1 MKIKQ
6 YRNLFENWQRHLV
19 EGEVATAAGEL
30 AAVSQEMTG
39 EDTVVV
45 DIEDAK
51 ELASV
56 SEEDGEPTEEDE
68 RVVKAMLD
76 LTHTTF
82 DKKPCPTDQQQ
93 NERRN
98 LLYRIIQEELGLI
111 KESDRGGMEAQVATA
126 KWLNSVLSGQTAVVN
141 KKGSTTPDVVVIENV
156 DFPVKV
162 EVVENKKAYKGNC
175 PSFDAYKSGGY
186 ELAGP
191 GNRTIQAPPY
201 APVEYDQ
208 NKKVSALEV
217 KSAKQGK
224 DGKMQTTF
232 FDQTLSDASKAGE
245 DKYFDAILRKM
256 YTGDKLSQFYI
267 YKDNVF
273 RKLTEDDLEG
283 NLAHLLLTQI
293 GLDKE
298 GGKMCGEYG
307 RLTAPVVDVG
317 YYDSAQIS
325 TWKAPADAVN
335 KFRKNWPSE
344 ISTSA
349 RPVAFFDD
357 CDNPVGLQ
365 DKRGVT
371 NIFFEVDAAGEKK
384 GRVKPSS
391 VKGEFKLF
399 FYNDTSDTYSSGTA
413 IDVTKD
419 IKPKLDANKIK
430 HLEGKKYFMLVGST
444 RAASTSGKFNKKC
457 FRHTAALATDDQQN
471 QDVVIDEAVKQIE
484 KHWNPEKG
492 GDNYFVVANKS
503 DGYKTLYVYATKDN
517 VDPLEL
523 GVPYFG
529 DQRGNMQNIGFDSYG
544 LPTRDK
550 QVRMKIYS
558 DMKHVKIGDK
568 DPMKEV
574 PE

>member
-1 MKIKQ
+1 LAIDMKIKQ

-19 EGEVATAAGEL
+19 EGEVEDAAGEL

-51 ELASV
+51 EMASV
-56 SEEDGEPTEEDE
+56 SEEGGEPTEEDKQ
-68 RVVKAMLD
+68 VVDAMLK
-76 LTHTTF
+76 LTHTTL

-98 LLYRIIQEELGLI
+98 LLYRIIQEELTLI

-141 KKGSTTPDVVVIENV
+141 KKGSTTPDVVVIKNS

-162 EVVENKKAYKGNC
+162 EVVENKKAYKGEC
-175 PSFDAYKSGGY
+175 KSAKDYKVGGY
-186 ELAGP
+186 TLTGRKGAIE
-191 GNRTIQAPPY
+191 APPY

-224 DGKMQTTF
+224 DEKMQTTF
-232 FDQTLSDASKAGE
+232 FDQTLSEAEKAGE
-245 DKYFDAILRKM
+245 DKYFDAILRQM

-267 YKDNVF
+267 YENGKWTGKTLADGIP
-273 RKLTEDDLEG
+273 EG
-283 NLAHLLLTQI
+283 KLAHLLLTQI

-307 RLTAPVVDVG
+307 QLVAPVVD
-317 YYDSAQIS
+317 YYDSGQIDV
-325 TWKAPADAVN
+325 WKAPADAVG

-371 NIFFEVDAAGEKK
+371 NVFFEVDAAGEKK

-391 VKGEFKLF
+391 IKGEFKLF
-399 FYNDTSDTYSSGTA
+399 FHNDTSDTYSSGTA
-413 IDVTKD
+413 LDVTNK
-419 IKPKLDANKIK
+419 IKPKLDPNKIK
-430 HLEGKKYFMLVGST
+430 DLEGKKYFMLVGST

-457 FRHTAALATDDQQN
+457 FRHTAATATDDQPN
-471 QDVVIDEAVKQIE
+471 QDVVIDEAVARIE
-484 KHWNPEKG
+484 EHWEKG
-492 GDNYFVVANKS
+492 GDNYFVVANKT
-503 DGYKTLYVYATKDN
+503 DGYKTLYVYATKAN
-517 VDPLEL
+517 KDPLKL

-558 DMKHVKIGDK
+558 DMKHPEDAKR
-568 DPMKEV
+568 EV
-574 PE
+574 PK